1 MFCHLSGKKLS
12 VCVHMCV
19 TLGDAAEQLGKRG
32 QEWSRGP
39 PAVDRW
45 RWKEQSRFN
54 LDRGRTMVDQGGPW
68 WTMGLDTG
76 NGQQQLFVPPV
87 QAPKGNNE

>member
-1 MFCHLSGKKLS
+1 MFCHLSGNKLS

-39 PAVDRW
+39 PAVAL
-45 RWKEQSRFN
+45 EGSGGLSRA
-54 LDRGRTMVDQGGPW
+54 DSTWIGAGPW
-68 WTMGLDTG
+68 WTMAPDTG

-87 QAPKGNNE
+87 QAPKRP

>member
-54 LDRGRTMVDQGGPW
+54 LDRGRTMVDHGAGHRKW
-68 WTMGLDTG
+68 SAAAFCATG
-76 NGQQQLFVPPV
+76 
-87 QAPKGNNE
+87 ASPKKAIMNE